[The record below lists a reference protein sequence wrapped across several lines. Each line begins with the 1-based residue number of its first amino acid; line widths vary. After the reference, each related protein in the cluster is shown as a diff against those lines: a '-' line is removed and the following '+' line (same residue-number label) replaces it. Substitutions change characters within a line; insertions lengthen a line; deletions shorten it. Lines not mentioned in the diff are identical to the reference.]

1 MPRTSLKLWKMEYNK
16 LYKQKLSAAITW
28 LRFPLIFFIIL
39 LHCYSVVR
47 LEGDHDTYFKFL
59 YPFSLWI
66 GETGVPGFFFIS
78 GYLFFLSKKNYKQKL
93 KTRFYTLLIPYLLW
107 NAILLT
113 VYLLAYAAGYPQ
125 DINYKSITD
134 YGLMDYLRLFWDR
147 GSYDDGNFVPLLC
160 PFWYIR
166 NLLIMCLLSPIF
178 YYVIRYAREFFL
190 FIVAVWWMLTY
201 HNAFIPQSILFFSI
215 GAYFSIEQKNPIV
228 MLQKY
233 RIVFLCF
240 WVIAFLIDWA
250 HCFVNVPNA
259 LYFHRISLLL
269 NIFLLFLV
277 GNYFGNINYLGRKI
291 LDKSAFWIYTVH
303 YPMTIAFG
311 TISARYLQEAPDW
324 QVFVYY
330 WCIVLCVTALCVI
343 SYVILHRMCP
353 KVLSFVTGNRV

>member
-1 MPRTSLKLWKMEYNK
+1 MEDESPNYS
-16 LYKQKLSAAITW
+16 QRQSAAITW

-47 LEGDHDTYFKFL
+47 LEGDHNTFFKVL

-78 GYLFFLSKKNYKQKL
+78 GYLFFLSKKSYKQKL
-93 KTRFYTLLIPYLLW
+93 ETRFHTLLIPYLLW

-125 DINYKSITD
+125 DINYKSIANYGIVD
-134 YGLMDYLRLFWDR
+134 YVRLFWDR

-178 YYVIRYAREFFL
+178 YYIIRYAREFFL

-215 GAYFSIEQKNPIV
+215 GAYFSIHDVNPLKLVSENKKWFIV
-228 MLQKY
+228 
-233 RIVFLCF
+233 
-240 WVIAFLIDWA
+240 
-250 HCFVNVPNA
+250 CFV
-259 LYFHRISLLL
+259 
-269 NIFLLFLV
+269 LFAIADIGMHSNESAGSSAGPHLQYSYPSV
-277 GNYFGNINYLGRKI
+277 IGRC
-291 LDKSAFWIYTVH
+291 LCRQRLFQQSAT
-303 YPMTIAFG
+303 
-311 TISARYLQEAPDW
+311 
-324 QVFVYY
+324 
-330 WCIVLCVTALCVI
+330 
-343 SYVILHRMCP
+343 
-353 KVLSFVTGNRV
+353 